1 MTPSRMNFQ
10 DVKAPRIDEHGE
22 QANFITWVSM
32 QYGSRPDYNERLL
45 FAVPNGAWFGG
56 AHKGIQVAM
65 FNKFRAEGFKT
76 GVADLIYLQP
86 RGGYSSLAI
95 EMKAV
100 DRKGKKGA
108 VSEDQEK
115 FIQAVLDNGGLATV
129 CYGCDEA
136 MAVFDNYMRMEPWK
150 GGKE

>member
-1 MTPSRMNFQ
+1 MTQISSKRIN
-10 DVKAPRIDEHGE
+10 DAPRIDEHDE
-22 QANFITWVSM
+22 QANFITVVYM
-32 QYGSRPDYNERLL
+32 QYGNRDDFAKKLL

-65 FNKFRAEGFKT
+65 FNKFRSEGFQQ

-86 RGGYSSLAI
+86 RGGYNCLAI

-108 VSEDQEK
+108 VSEDQEE
-115 FIQAVLDNGGLATV
+115 FLQAILENGGLASV

-136 MAVFDNYMRMEPWK
+136 LAVFDNYMRMEPRK
-150 GGKE
+150 DEDK